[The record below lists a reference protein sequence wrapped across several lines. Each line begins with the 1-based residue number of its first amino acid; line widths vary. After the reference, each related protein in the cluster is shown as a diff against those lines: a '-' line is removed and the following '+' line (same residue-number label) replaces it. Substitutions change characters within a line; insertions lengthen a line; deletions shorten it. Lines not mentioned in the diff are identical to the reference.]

1 VDTLFVFFN
10 ERPPLSSLPLHLQ
23 SMVGRNGLFSGY
35 KSQRTKG
42 HGKKKKDRTGGGT
55 KRDRT
60 GKVLVPQPAAN
71 PRAFTAI
78 VFVLNEEDWAE
89 TQTRKKNR
97 GRGKESQN
105 RGVERDTEKKQG
117 DRGKPNRAQNKAK
130 KKHRKKRKI
139 KEQHSEGYWFSPLF
153 LSLQKTQN
161 QQPIHSRPASL
172 SSSWFQKSLRKT
184 KRKRRQSEHKRKIKG
199 KP

>member
-1 VDTLFVFFN
+1 L
-10 ERPPLSSLPLHLQ
+10 
-23 SMVGRNGLFSGY
+23 NG
-35 KSQRTKG
+35 
-42 HGKKKKDRTGGGT
+42 
-55 KRDRT
+55 
-60 GKVLVPQPAAN
+60 
-71 PRAFTAI
+71 
-78 VFVLNEEDWAE
+78 EDWAE
-89 TQTRKKNR
+89 AQTRKKNH

-105 RGVERDTEKKQG
+105 RGAERDTEKKQG
-117 DRGKPNRAQNKAK
+117 NRGKPNRAQNKAK

-161 QQPIHSRPASL
+161 QQPIHSRPASP

-184 KRKRRQSEHKRKIKG
+184 KRKRRQSENRRKIKG